1 MPSSTVDLM
10 LVQVTGFMVAV
21 VGLVLWL
28 WIADVRRWWP
38 FDSGDRIQMLFEH
51 HVGFEAVRMLATT
64 ALERAYVG
72 VTTVTSAAVR
82 APSDGLR
89 CGARRPLRT
98 VAMSARAESRDD
110 VHARAC
116 SRRSRVAGPVVPT
129 RSHPLAPRHDG
140 AVSGVTVHPRHCSL
154 RLSRV
159 STRSANASSI
169 VVAGKSEKPSM
180 RSVTPALW

>member
-1 MPSSTVDLM
+1 VPSSTVDLM

-28 WIADVRRWWP
+28 
-38 FDSGDRIQMLFEH
+38 LFEH
-51 HVGFEAVRMLATT
+51 HVGFEAVRMLATS

-98 VAMSARAESRDD
+98 VAMSARAEGRDD
-110 VHARAC
+110 VHTRAC
-116 SRRSRVAGPVVPT
+116 SRRSRLAGPVVRT
-129 RSHPLAPRHDG
+129 QRHPLAARHDG
-140 AVSGVTVHPRHCSL
+140 AASGVTVDPRHW
-154 RLSRV
+154 
-159 STRSANASSI
+159 
-169 VVAGKSEKPSM
+169 
-180 RSVTPALW
+180 SVTPALW